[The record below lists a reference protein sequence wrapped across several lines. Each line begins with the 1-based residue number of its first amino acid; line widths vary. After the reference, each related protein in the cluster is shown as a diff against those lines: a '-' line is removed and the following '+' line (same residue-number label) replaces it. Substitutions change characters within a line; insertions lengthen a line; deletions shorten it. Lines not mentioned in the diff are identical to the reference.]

1 MIPPLFTIRRSN
13 AKLAYTEKLLKGYQ
27 MHVQVCSEC
36 DMPMMKY
43 EDSVDCVICPPK
55 LMEVAKIDTTFVESP
70 LEMTEVS

>member
-27 MHVQVCSEC
+27 MHGQVCSEC

-55 LMEVAKIDTTFVESP
+55 VTDSKIDTTFVESP
-70 LEMTEVS
+70 LEMTQVS